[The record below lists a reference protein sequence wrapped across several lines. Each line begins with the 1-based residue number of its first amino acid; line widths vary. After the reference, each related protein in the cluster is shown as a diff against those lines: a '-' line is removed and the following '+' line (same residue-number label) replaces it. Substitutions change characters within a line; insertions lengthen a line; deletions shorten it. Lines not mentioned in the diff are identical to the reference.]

1 MSVLPISQAASS
13 FENLPIEIH
22 VMILHQMASPR
33 DLYTTFRASP
43 TALGAF
49 LSSRETI
56 LATVLERHI
65 SPEIFYH
72 YMALLAAPNYA
83 DFNFVAPL
91 YVSPSCFTDSPRSD
105 KIEIVCAG

>member
-13 FENLPIEIH
+13 FEKLPIEIH

-33 DLYTTFRASP
+33 DLYATFRASP

-56 LATVLERHI
+56 LASVLERHI

-91 YVSPSCFTDSPRSD
+91 YVSPSFFTDSPRSD
-105 KIEIVCAG
+105 KIEIGYAA